1 VPQAIV
7 KAQKIPFI
15 QLLAAGENSRM
26 DLENLLVDNRSNIIR
41 KWRELILA
49 SYPEGTQR
57 FLAKE
62 KSRFAN
68 PVGHV
73 INTDIE
79 TLFDE
84 LVKGE
89 GIDKISSCLDNI
101 IRIRAVQDFKPSH
114 AISFVLGL
122 KKVVR
127 EELEGSPVENG
138 LWDQLQAFETRVDDV
153 VLLAFDIFSQCRQ
166 KICDIRVNEVKN
178 QVGRLLERAN
188 LVCEIPDSEAGL

>member
-1 VPQAIV
+1 
-7 KAQKIPFI
+7 
-15 QLLAAGENSRM
+15 M